1 VASAPFLLWREDD
14 VRGSESLATCEPARP
29 TASSRRY
36 GRTTLVAIFLG
47 IDGGG
52 SKTSCLIG
60 DEHSVL
66 GSGAAAGSNVVRVGE
81 AHAKAALATAIRQAC
96 VTAKMS
102 SSQINRT
109 CIGLAGAA
117 SPGVSELVR
126 RMMAELVSGEIQ
138 VTGDMVITL
147 EAAFGGGSGVIVI
160 AGTGS
165 IAYGRNAQS
174 EIARAGG
181 WGFAV
186 SDEGSGHWIGRNAI
200 SSALRARDQG
210 KNTTLFGHILK
221 AWHLEGDEQMILAA
235 NATPPPDFAAL
246 FPVVLSAAESGDAV
260 ALEILSK
267 AGGELAG
274 LAEIVIGRI
283 FPQTEAVPVAMSG
296 GVFGNSAQVR
306 EVFYNRLR
314 SEFPAI
320 VLNENVVEPVRGALE
335 LARRGAR

>member
-1 VASAPFLLWREDD
+1 
-14 VRGSESLATCEPARP
+14 
-29 TASSRRY
+29 
-36 GRTTLVAIFLG
+36 VAIFLG

-60 DEHSVL
+60 DEQSVL

-81 AHAKAALATAIRQAC
+81 AHARAALANAVRQAC
-96 VTAKMS
+96 AAAGIHP
-102 SSQINRT
+102 SQINRT

-126 RMMAELVSGEIQ
+126 RMMAEIVSGEIQ
-138 VTGDMVITL
+138 VAGDMVITL
-147 EAAFGGGSGVIVI
+147 EAAFGVGPGVVVI

-165 IAYGRNAQS
+165 IAYGRNTKG

-186 SDEGSGHWIGRNAI
+186 SDEGSGHWIGLAAI

-210 KNTTLFGHILK
+210 RSKELYCRILK
-221 AWHLEGDEQMILAA
+221 AWHLEADEQLILAA
-235 NATPPPDFAAL
+235 NATPPPNFAAL
-246 FPVVLSAAESGDAV
+246 FPVVLSAAESGDPV
-260 ALEILSK
+260 AGEILSK
-267 AGGELAG
+267 AGSELAD
-274 LAEIVIGRI
+274 LARIVVGRI
-283 FPQTEAVPVAMSG
+283 FPKAEAVPVAMSG

-314 SEFPAI
+314 TKSSGI
-320 VLNENVVEPVRGALE
+320 VLNEYVVQPVRGALE

>member
-1 VASAPFLLWREDD
+1 VVRAPLLLWREAHAC
-14 VRGSESLATCEPARP
+14 GSESLATCEPARP
-29 TASSRRY
+29 TADSGRY

-81 AHAKAALATAIRQAC
+81 AQARAALANAVQQAC
-96 VTAKMS
+96 AGAKINP
-102 SSQINRT
+102 SQISRT

-117 SPGVSELVR
+117 RPGMSELVR
-126 RMMAELVSGEIQ
+126 RMMAEIVSGEIQ

-147 EAAFGGGSGVIVI
+147 EAAFGPGPGVIVI

-165 IAYGRNAQS
+165 IAYGRDAKG

-186 SDEGSGHWIGRNAI
+186 SDEGSGHWIGQTAI
-200 SSALRARDQG
+200 SWALRARDQG
-210 KNTTLFGHILK
+210 KSAEIFGRILK
-221 AWHLEGDEQMILAA
+221 AWHLETDEQLILAA
-235 NATPPPDFAAL
+235 NATPPPNFAAL

-260 ALEILSK
+260 AVEILTK
-267 AGGELAG
+267 AGGELAD
-274 LAEIVIGRI
+274 LAGIVMRRI
-283 FPQTEAVPVAMSG
+283 FSDAEGVPVAMSG

-306 EVFYNRLR
+306 EVFYNRLS
-314 SEFPAI
+314 SEFSGI
-320 VLNENVVEPVRGALE
+320 VLNENVVEPVVGALE